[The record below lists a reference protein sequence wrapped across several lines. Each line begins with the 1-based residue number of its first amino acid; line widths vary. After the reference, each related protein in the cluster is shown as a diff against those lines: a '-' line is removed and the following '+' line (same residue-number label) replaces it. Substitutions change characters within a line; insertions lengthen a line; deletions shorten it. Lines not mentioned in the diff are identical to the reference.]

1 MARRVIKKVSSL
13 GRARGID
20 RFDPNAID
28 ADGDGKVQ
36 DATRF
41 ERPSVAKPKATKP
54 TGSMGRTRTDAANER
69 AKRVVDRW
77 KNGDSIRQIAE
88 SEDVSEASINWTINQ
103 ARKRGEITEPR
114 RSTPPF
120 TRNKPSPKDAPAS
133 TIEASGADKE
143 ILDAYDA
150 GKSVNSIAKEQ
161 NVRPGEILKTLSK
174 YRLPGED
181 GRMNTARSST
191 RNSISGAMG
200 SRGRPPNPAL
210 QVRNKRIADAYNSGK
225 KPQEIAEEEN
235 LPLRTVRYVLQIE
248 RLGGRANEAKIPGP
262 PVPEGRNQRILDAR
276 SSGKKIKDIA
286 KEENLSATTVA
297 NIITSE
303 LNLRNP
309 DRIKRGRKG
318 DKARNKRI
326 IDSALSGKKPQEIA
340 KDEGL
345 PLRTVRY
352 VLTESR
358 RGGGENLPPILTA
371 MVPQGRNKKIIDSYN
386 SGKTIDEIAEDESI
400 PKRTVQYV
408 LTNARAAGLVGLAPK
423 GRLPKSLEKRPGLEE
438 RNERILKSYIE
449 DKKKPSEIAEEEGIP
464 VRTVR
469 YVLTEARRSG
479 QDIPVNRARKK
490 KNTNDETSKTIDRGE
505 AVNTPGAI
513 TGSMAND
520 NPRVGRRV
528 KTETEVAKI
537 DPSKSLVKVKYG
549 DIDFEFEVDPTSYN
563 EWVEAYDLW
572 VGWYGNYSMRL
583 ASASLMNEPLP
594 KTFGYQGDDEGTH
607 EHDLLGSGQIVN
619 PARSEI
625 SGARD
630 TVKAAFVGLGYIN
643 SGNETNSR
651 PIYRGLTNV
660 TNGEEIMNLGFGG
673 VITMPLSAFTS
684 DKGTATYYATRGE
697 EDIPNVVIEIM
708 PGAKIANAAGEQYQ
722 HQFYSDGEWVTDVTE
737 QVTQG
742 KFKFV
747 RMSTS
752 YVQDRGTTKKIKT
765 VTLEQIETFN
775 PYTGKFE
782 KFVGNKPSISGA
794 IGSSSMKDN
803 SKRLGEI
810 REIARGLF
818 PADMQSLR
826 DRGAETYVQKNPTF
840 IKRLAEINSGTA
852 WQNSPDAINP
862 DGTRMTKA
870 QYLAMVNAEQQIQ
883 AREYISKKLN
893 NYAPDFNPWHLEQLR
908 NNVETMYLSSPELQI
923 LSETYGYPQFS
934 IFRSQMILD
943 KDGKPK
949 FVTNEEANKNP
960 EATAGV
966 TLMYAGISAVMP
978 YGDDAFIQKGEK
990 IADALQDRKRRIGG
1004 NWGLSPEYLMEKF
1017 PEDPFELITSST
1029 DMVMDAVMRTGP
1041 RPWNIDQGHPIGTI
1055 RHETSHSIHAG
1066 ALAKATLDMQTNPTQ
1081 EVKDAYSLL
1090 SLFNKKDWQT
1100 AALVDMMFVRMMM
1113 NSSVSDY
1120 ASTSPPEWLAETLS
1134 AALSPSRKTR
1144 ALVAFNHRA
1153 ILARAFPELYE
1164 YLVEKDWP

>member
-1 MARRVIKKVSSL
+1 
-13 GRARGID
+13 
-20 RFDPNAID
+20 
-28 ADGDGKVQ
+28 
-36 DATRF
+36 
-41 ERPSVAKPKATKP
+41 
-54 TGSMGRTRTDAANER
+54 
-69 AKRVVDRW
+69 
-77 KNGDSIRQIAE
+77 
-88 SEDVSEASINWTINQ
+88 
-103 ARKRGEITEPR
+103 
-114 RSTPPF
+114 
-120 TRNKPSPKDAPAS
+120 
-133 TIEASGADKE
+133 
-143 ILDAYDA
+143 
-150 GKSVNSIAKEQ
+150 
-161 NVRPGEILKTLSK
+161 
-174 YRLPGED
+174 
-181 GRMNTARSST
+181 
-191 RNSISGAMG
+191 
-200 SRGRPPNPAL
+200 
-210 QVRNKRIADAYNSGK
+210 
-225 KPQEIAEEEN
+225 
-235 LPLRTVRYVLQIE
+235 
-248 RLGGRANEAKIPGP
+248 
-262 PVPEGRNQRILDAR
+262 
-276 SSGKKIKDIA
+276 
-286 KEENLSATTVA
+286 
-297 NIITSE
+297 
-303 LNLRNP
+303 
-309 DRIKRGRKG
+309 
-318 DKARNKRI
+318 
-326 IDSALSGKKPQEIA
+326 
-340 KDEGL
+340 
-345 PLRTVRY
+345 
-352 VLTESR
+352 
-358 RGGGENLPPILTA
+358 
-371 MVPQGRNKKIIDSYN
+371 
-386 SGKTIDEIAEDESI
+386 
-400 PKRTVQYV
+400 
-408 LTNARAAGLVGLAPK
+408 
-423 GRLPKSLEKRPGLEE
+423 
-438 RNERILKSYIE
+438 
-449 DKKKPSEIAEEEGIP
+449 
-464 VRTVR
+464 
-469 YVLTEARRSG
+469 
-479 QDIPVNRARKK
+479 
-490 KNTNDETSKTIDRGE
+490 
-505 AVNTPGAI
+505 
-513 TGSMAND
+513 
-520 NPRVGRRV
+520 
-528 KTETEVAKI
+528 
-537 DPSKSLVKVKYG
+537 
-549 DIDFEFEVDPTSYN
+549 
-563 EWVEAYDLW
+563 
-572 VGWYGNYSMRL
+572 
-583 ASASLMNEPLP
+583 
-594 KTFGYQGDDEGTH
+594 
-607 EHDLLGSGQIVN
+607 
-619 PARSEI
+619 
-625 SGARD
+625 
-630 TVKAAFVGLGYIN
+630 
-643 SGNETNSR
+643 
-651 PIYRGLTNV
+651 
-660 TNGEEIMNLGFGG
+660 
-673 VITMPLSAFTS
+673 
-684 DKGTATYYATRGE
+684 
-697 EDIPNVVIEIM
+697 
-708 PGAKIANAAGEQYQ
+708 
-722 HQFYSDGEWVTDVTE
+722 
-737 QVTQG
+737 
-742 KFKFV
+742 
-747 RMSTS
+747 MSTS

-1144 ALVAFNHRA
+1144 ALVAFNH
-1153 ILARAFPELYE
+1153 PELYE